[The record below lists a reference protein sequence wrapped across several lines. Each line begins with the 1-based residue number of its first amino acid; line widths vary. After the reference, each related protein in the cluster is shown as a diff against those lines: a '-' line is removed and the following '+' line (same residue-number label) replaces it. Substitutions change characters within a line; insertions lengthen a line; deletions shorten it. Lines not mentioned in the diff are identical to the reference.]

1 MTVVSALNPRT
12 WQRQVDLSAFKV
24 SLVYRAR
31 IAKANERNSVSK
43 KQETKNTR
51 NKKHTHTQKINK
63 TKSHRSGR

>member
-31 IAKANERNSVSK
+31 ITKANERNSVSK